1 MFFNNSFWISSH
13 GAAINFLIWTFS
25 LSSDFFTNQLDFS
38 VLSMESSAIYC
49 PITNLFPSFWLFLV
63 LFWRLWMLGTVFK
76 PCHVPHVSRITTL
89 EILFAERCFSVSKEL
104 VRSWSHVSLIV
115 HRKQLLKSLRQS
127 VQNPVEKEKKK
138 KKEKKGNCK
147 ALCAKRQTQKQSDKR
162 WYMQLSS
169 DKKPIGFC
177 MAATVNAVCASKRF
191 FEIRYSKYQRY
202 MLLQLI
208 VTCKNSYRRMFICF
222 RWTYEA

>member
-76 PCHVPHVSRITTL
+76 PCHVPHASRITTL
-89 EILFAERCFSVSKEL
+89 EILFMERRFSVSKEL

-115 HRKQLLKSLRQS
+115 HRKQLLQRLRQS

-138 KKEKKGNCK
+138 KK
-147 ALCAKRQTQKQSDKR
+147 KRKT
-162 WYMQLSS
+162 
-169 DKKPIGFC
+169 
-177 MAATVNAVCASKRF
+177 TSKRTNAKT
-191 FEIRYSKYQRY
+191 EWQKVIHAIK
-202 MLLQLI
+202 
-208 VTCKNSYRRMFICF
+208 
-222 RWTYEA
+222 